1 MTTNIF
7 SALSSAKLGLLAQQ
21 LAIEVTGQN
30 IANVETE
37 GYSRQDVTFE
47 ANTPRHAIKY
57 GSMHQI
63 GTGVRVAGIER
74 AHDQFLFEQ
83 IMDEGDLTGSTEVK
97 KDIFEQLEILFNE
110 GSGRSLNDAL
120 SSFFA
125 SVHDLATNARGLPER
140 ADLVSKAENLAST
153 FNQTGKQ
160 LYTIQ
165 RNIDATIATE
175 VTEINSLTTQIGKLN
190 ENIHASEPASQYK
203 ANDLRDNRDRL
214 VKELSKK
221 IDIQLIEE
229 SDSQISLTLKDG
241 TALVLKDQVFDL
253 STSINGNNESFY
265 DVYIDTG
272 STTKDITST
281 ITGGELRGYLDMR
294 DTEVESILDKMNI
307 LSASFIQEFN
317 GIHRAGFGVDG
328 SSGLDFFSA
337 LDVTVDHDVDN
348 TGTAVVSMTNAS
360 PTTISVDEFEIVFT
374 GSNEFGNSN
383 AFTLNNLTTNASSGT
398 FTFIT
403 GSTFNIK
410 DGFAVTIS
418 GAAVSGDKV
427 TFSVS
432 EDSASG
438 MAVSST
444 ITANTRKIAAGT
456 TTNGDGANALL
467 MADLQNTLSFNSV
480 TWSGSGSGSYT
491 FDEYYNAVVSTIGIE
506 SFSAQS
512 TLRQQEGIMLQLN
525 SRRESISGVS
535 IDEEMIKMIKFQQAY
550 NASARMISVVDEMLD
565 TLNRM

>member
-97 KDIFEQLEILFNE
+97 KEIFEQLEVLFNE

-125 SVHDLATNARGLPER
+125 SVHDLATNARGLSER
-140 ADLVSKAENLAST
+140 ADLVSKAEHLAST

-160 LYTIQ
+160 LFTIQ
-165 RNIDATIATE
+165 RNIDATIETE
-175 VTEINSLTTQIGKLN
+175 VVEINSLTTQIGKLN
-190 ENIHASEPASQYK
+190 ESIHANEPASQYK

-229 SDSQISLTLKDG
+229 SDNQIGLTLKDG
-241 TALVLKDQVFDL
+241 TALVLKDRVFKL
-253 STSINGNNESFY
+253 STSLNGDNDSFK
-265 DVYIDTG
+265 DVNIEYG
-272 STTKDITST
+272 SGLKNITST

-317 GIHRAGFGVDG
+317 GIHRAGFGIDR

-360 PTTISVDEFEIVFT
+360 PTTVSVDEFEIAFT
-374 GSNEFGNSN
+374 GSN

-398 FTFIT
+398 FTFTT

-432 EDSASG
+432 EDAASG
-438 MAVSST
+438 MSVSST

-467 MADLQNTLSFNSV
+467 MADLQDTLSFNSV

-506 SFSAQS
+506 SFSAQA

-565 TLNRM
+565 ALNRM

>member
-83 IMDEGDLTGSTEVK
+83 IMDEGDLSGSTEVK
-97 KDIFEQLEILFNE
+97 KDIFEQLEVLFNE

-125 SVHDLATNARGLPER
+125 SVHDLATNARGLSER
-140 ADLVSKAENLAST
+140 ADLVSKAEHLAST

-160 LYTIQ
+160 LFTIQ
-165 RNIDATIATE
+165 RNIDATIETE
-175 VTEINSLTTQIGKLN
+175 VVEINSLTTQIGKLN
-190 ENIHASEPASQYK
+190 ESIHANEPASQYK

-229 SDSQISLTLKDG
+229 SDNQIGLTLKDG
-241 TALVLKDQVFDL
+241 TALVLKDRVFKL
-253 STSINGNNESFY
+253 STSLNGDNDSFK
-265 DVYIDTG
+265 DVNIEYG
-272 STTKDITST
+272 SGLKNITST

-294 DTEVESILDKMNI
+294 DTEVKSVLDKMNI

-317 GIHRAGFGVDG
+317 GIHRAGFGIDG
-328 SSGLDFFSA
+328 SSGLDFFSP

-360 PTTISVDEFEIVFT
+360 PTTVSVDEFEMAFT
-374 GSNEFGNSN
+374 GSD

-398 FTFIT
+398 FTFTT

-418 GAAVSGDKV
+418 GSAVSGDKV

-432 EDSASG
+432 EDAASG
-438 MAVSST
+438 MSVSST
-444 ITANTRKIAAGT
+444 ITANTKKIAAGT

-506 SFSAQS
+506 SFSAQA

-565 TLNRM
+565 ALNRM

>member
-97 KDIFEQLEILFNE
+97 KEIFEQLEVLFNE

-125 SVHDLATNARGLPER
+125 SIHDLATNARGLPER
-140 ADLVSKAENLAST
+140 ADLVSKAEHLAST

-160 LYTIQ
+160 LFTIQ
-165 RNIDATIATE
+165 KNIDATIETE
-175 VTEINSLTTQIGKLN
+175 VVEINSLTTQIGKLN
-190 ENIHASEPASQYK
+190 ESIHANEPASQYK

-229 SDSQISLTLKDG
+229 SDNQISLTLKDG
-241 TALVLKDQVFDL
+241 TALVLKDRVFKL
-253 STSINGNNESFY
+253 STSLNGDNDSFK
-265 DVYIDTG
+265 DVNIEYG
-272 STTKDITST
+272 SGLKNITST
-281 ITGGELRGYLDMR
+281 MTGGELRGYLDMR
-294 DTEVESILDKMNI
+294 DTEIKSVLDKMNI

-317 GIHRAGFGVDG
+317 GIHRAGFGLDG
-328 SSGLDFFSA
+328 SSGLDFFSP

-360 PTTISVDEFEIVFT
+360 PTTVSVDEFEIAFT
-374 GSNEFGNSN
+374 SSGS
-383 AFTLNNLTTNASSGT
+383 FTLNNLTTNASSGT
-398 FTFIT
+398 YSFARDGLHGL

-410 DGFAVTIS
+410 DGFAVTVS
-418 GAAVSGDKV
+418 GYAEAGDKV

-432 EDSASG
+432 EDAASR
-438 MAVSST
+438 MSVSST
-444 ITANTRKIAAGT
+444 ITANTKKIAAGT

-467 MADLQNTLSFNSV
+467 MASLQNELVFNSV
-480 TWSGSGSGSYT
+480 TLSSGSGSYT

-506 SFSAQS
+506 SFSAQA

-565 TLNRM
+565 ALNRM

>member
-125 SVHDLATNARGLPER
+125 SVHDLATNARGLSER
-140 ADLVSKAENLAST
+140 ADLVSKAEHLAST

-160 LYTIQ
+160 LFTIQ
-165 RNIDATIATE
+165 RNIDATIETE
-175 VTEINSLTTQIGKLN
+175 VVEINSLTTQIGKLN
-190 ENIHASEPASQYK
+190 ESIHANEPASQYK

-229 SDSQISLTLKDG
+229 SDNQISLTLKDG
-241 TALVLKDQVFDL
+241 TALVLKDRVFKL
-253 STSINGNNESFY
+253 STSLNGDNDSFK
-265 DVYIDTG
+265 DVNIEYG
-272 STTKDITST
+272 SGLKNITST

-317 GIHRAGFGVDG
+317 GIHRAGFGIDG
-328 SSGLDFFSA
+328 SSGLDFFSP

-360 PTTISVDEFEIVFT
+360 PTTVSVDEFEIAFT
-374 GSNEFGNSN
+374 SNNK
-383 AFTLNNLTTNASSGT
+383 FTLNNLTTNASSGT
-398 FTFIT
+398 FTFAS

-410 DGFAVTIS
+410 NGFAVTIS
-418 GAAVSGDKV
+418 GSAKVGDKV

-432 EDSASG
+432 DNAASG
-438 MAVSST
+438 MSVSST
-444 ITANTRKIAAGT
+444 ITANTKKIAAGT

-506 SFSAQS
+506 SFSAQA

-565 TLNRM
+565 ALNRM

>member
-83 IMDEGDLTGSTEVK
+83 IMDEGDLSGSTEVK
-97 KDIFEQLEILFNE
+97 KDIFEQLEVLFNE

-125 SVHDLATNARGLPER
+125 SVHDLAANARGLSER
-140 ADLVSKAENLAST
+140 ADLVSKAEHLAST

-160 LYTIQ
+160 LFSIQ
-165 RNIDATIATE
+165 RNIDATVETE
-175 VTEINSLTTQIGKLN
+175 VVEINSLTTQIGKLN
-190 ENIHASEPASQYK
+190 ESIHANEPASQYK

-253 STSINGNNESFY
+253 NTSINADNESFN
-265 DVYIDTG
+265 DVYIDIG
-272 STTKDITST
+272 STTKNITST
-281 ITGGELRGYLDMR
+281 IKGGELRGYLDMR

-317 GIHRAGFGVDG
+317 GIHRAGFGIDG

-348 TGTAVVSMTNAS
+348 TGTAVVSMVNAS
-360 PTTISVDEFEIVFT
+360 PTTVSVDEFEMTFT
-374 GSNEFGNSN
+374 SNNE
-383 AFTLNNLTTNASSGT
+383 FTLNNLTTNASSGAYT
-398 FTFIT
+398 FTESLTT

-410 DGFAVTIS
+410 DGFAVAIS
-418 GAAVSGDKV
+418 GTATSGDKV

-432 EDSASG
+432 EDAASL
-438 MAVSST
+438 MSVSST
-444 ITANTRKIAAGT
+444 ITADGQKIAAGT
-456 TTNGDGANALL
+456 TTNGDGGNALL
-467 MADLQNTLSFNSV
+467 MANLQNELVFNSV
-480 TWSGSGSGSYT
+480 TWSSESGSFT

-506 SFSAQS
+506 SFSAQAI
-512 TLRQQEGIMLQLN
+512 LRQQEGVMLQLN

-550 NASARMISVVDEMLD
+550 NASARMISMVDEMLD

>member
-83 IMDEGDLTGSTEVK
+83 IMDEGDLSGSTEVK
-97 KDIFEQLEILFNE
+97 KDIFEQLEVLFNE

-125 SVHDLATNARGLPER
+125 SVHDLATNARGLSER
-140 ADLVSKAENLAST
+140 ADLVSKAEHLAST

-160 LYTIQ
+160 LFTIQ
-165 RNIDATIATE
+165 RNIDATIGTE
-175 VTEINSLTTQIGKLN
+175 VAEINSLTTKIGKLN
-190 ENIHASEPASQYK
+190 ESIHANEPASQYK

-229 SDSQISLTLKDG
+229 SDNQIGLTLKDG
-241 TALVLKDQVFDL
+241 TALVLKDRVFKL
-253 STSINGNNESFY
+253 STSLNGDNDSFK
-265 DVYIDTG
+265 DVNIEYG
-272 STTKDITST
+272 SGLKNITST
-281 ITGGELRGYLDMR
+281 IKGGELSGYLDMR
-294 DTEVESILDKMNI
+294 DTEVKSVVDKMNI

-317 GIHRAGFGVDG
+317 GIHRAGFGLDG
-328 SSGLDFFSA
+328 SSGLDFFSSR
-337 LDVTVDHDVDN
+337 DVKVNHDKDN
-348 TGTAVVSMTNAS
+348 TGNSLAVSIANGS
-360 PTTISVDEFEIVFT
+360 PTTVSVDEFEMAFT
-374 GSNEFGNSN
+374 SSTS
-383 AFTLNNLTTNASSGT
+383 FTLNNLTTNASSGT
-398 FTFIT
+398 FTFGAGT
-403 GSTFNIK
+403 PFNIK
-410 DGFAVTIS
+410 NGFAVTVS
-418 GAAVSGDKV
+418 GYAKAGDKV

-432 EDSASG
+432 DNAASE
-438 MAVSST
+438 MSVSST
-444 ITANTRKIAAGT
+444 ITANTKKIAAGT

-467 MADLQNTLSFNSV
+467 MASLQNELVFNSV
-480 TWSGSGSGSYT
+480 TLSSGSGSYT

-506 SFSAQS
+506 SFSAQA

-565 TLNRM
+565 ALNRM

>member
-125 SVHDLATNARGLPER
+125 SVHDLATNARGMSER
-140 ADLVSKAENLAST
+140 ADLVPKAEHLAST

-165 RNIDATIATE
+165 RNIDSTIETE
-175 VTEINSLTTQIGKLN
+175 VAEINSLTTQIGKLN
-190 ENIHASEPASQYK
+190 ESIHANEPASQYK

-229 SDSQISLTLKDG
+229 SDNQIGLTLKDG

-265 DVYIDTG
+265 DVYIANG
-272 STTKDITST
+272 SASGTVNITST
-281 ITGGELRGYLDMR
+281 IQGGELRGYLDMR

-317 GIHRAGFGVDG
+317 GIHRAGFGIDG

-360 PTTISVDEFEIVFT
+360 PTTVSVDEFEIAFT
-374 GSNEFGNSN
+374 GRNTAGVES
-383 AFTLNNLTTNASSGT
+383 FTLNNLTTNASSGT
-398 FTFIT
+398 FTFTT

-418 GAAVSGDKV
+418 GTAVAGDKV

-432 EDSASG
+432 EDAASG

-467 MADLQNTLSFNSV
+467 MADLQNELAFNSV
-480 TWSGSGSGSYT
+480 TWSSGSGSYT

-506 SFSAQS
+506 SFSAQA

-565 TLNRM
+565 ALNRM

>member
-97 KDIFEQLEILFNE
+97 KEIFEQLEILFNE

-125 SVHDLATNARGLPER
+125 SIHDLATNARGLPER
-140 ADLVSKAENLAST
+140 ANLVSKAEHLAST

-160 LYTIQ
+160 LFTIQ
-165 RNIDATIATE
+165 RNIDATLETE
-175 VTEINSLTTQIGKLN
+175 VVEINSLTTQIGKLN
-190 ENIHASEPASQYK
+190 ESIHANEPASQYK

-229 SDSQISLTLKDG
+229 SDNQISLTLKDG
-241 TALVLKDQVFDL
+241 TALVLKDRVFKL
-253 STSINGNNESFY
+253 STSLNGDNDSFK
-265 DVYIDTG
+265 DVNIEYG
-272 STTKDITST
+272 SGLKNITST
-281 ITGGELRGYLDMR
+281 IKGGELRGYLDMR
-294 DTEVESILDKMNI
+294 DTEVKSVIDKMNI

-317 GIHRAGFGVDG
+317 GIHRAGVGIDK

-337 LDVTVDHDVDN
+337 LDVTVDHDVEN

-360 PTTISVDEFEIVFT
+360 PTTVSVDEYEIAFT
-374 GSNEFGNSN
+374 SSSS
-383 AFTLNNLTTNASSGT
+383 FTLNNLTTNASSGT
-398 FTFIT
+398 FTFTT

-418 GAAVSGDKV
+418 GTAVAGDTV

-432 EDSASG
+432 EDAASG
-438 MAVSST
+438 MSVSST

-506 SFSAQS
+506 SFSAQA

-565 TLNRM
+565 ALNRM

>member
-83 IMDEGDLTGSTEVK
+83 IMDEGDLSGSTEVK
-97 KDIFEQLEILFNE
+97 KDIFEQLEVLFNE

-125 SVHDLATNARGLPER
+125 SVHDLAANARGLSER
-140 ADLVSKAENLAST
+140 ADLVSKAEHLVST

-160 LYTIQ
+160 LFTIQ
-165 RNIDATIATE
+165 RNIDATIETE
-175 VTEINSLTTQIGKLN
+175 VAEINSLTTQIGKLN
-190 ENIHASEPASQYK
+190 ESIHANEPASQYK

-229 SDSQISLTLKDG
+229 SDNQISLTLKDG
-241 TALVLKDQVFDL
+241 TALVLKDRVFKL
-253 STSINGNNESFY
+253 STSLNGDNDSFK
-265 DVYIDTG
+265 DVNIEYG
-272 STTKDITST
+272 SGLKNITST

-317 GIHRAGFGVDG
+317 GIHRAGFGIDG
-328 SSGLDFFSA
+328 SSGLDFFSP

-360 PTTISVDEFEIVFT
+360 PTTVSVDEFEIAFT
-374 GSNEFGNSN
+374 GTTPLGVGS
-383 AFTLNNLTTNASSGT
+383 FTLNNLTTNASSGT
-398 FTFIT
+398 FTFTT

-432 EDSASG
+432 EDAASG

-506 SFSAQS
+506 SFSAQA

-565 TLNRM
+565 ALNRM

>member
-97 KDIFEQLEILFNE
+97 KEIFEQLEVLFNE

-125 SVHDLATNARGLPER
+125 SIHDLATNARGLPER
-140 ADLVSKAENLAST
+140 ADLVSKAEHLAST

-160 LYTIQ
+160 LFTIQ
-165 RNIDATIATE
+165 RNIDATIETE
-175 VTEINSLTTQIGKLN
+175 VVEINSLTTQIGKLN
-190 ENIHASEPASQYK
+190 ESIHANEPASQYK

-253 STSINGNNESFY
+253 STSINANNESFY
-265 DVYIDTG
+265 DVYIDIG

-317 GIHRAGFGVDG
+317 GIHRAGFGIDR

-360 PTTISVDEFEIVFT
+360 PTTVSVDEYEIAFT
-374 GSNEFGNSN
+374 DSN

-398 FTFIT
+398 FTFNT

-418 GAAVSGDKV
+418 GSAKAGDKV

-432 EDSASG
+432 EDAASG
-438 MAVSST
+438 MSVSST
-444 ITANTRKIAAGT
+444 ITANTKKIAAGT
-456 TTNGDGANALL
+456 TTNGDGGNALL
-467 MADLQNTLSFNSV
+467 MAGLQNELAFNSV
-480 TWSGSGSGSYT
+480 TWSSESGSYT

-506 SFSAQS
+506 SFSAQA

-565 TLNRM
+565 ALNRM

>member
-83 IMDEGDLTGSTEVK
+83 IMDEGDLTGSTEIK
-97 KDIFEQLEILFNE
+97 KEIFEQLEILFNE

-125 SVHDLATNARGLPER
+125 SAHDLATNARGLSER
-140 ADLVSKAENLAST
+140 ADLVSKAEHLAST

-160 LYTIQ
+160 LFTIQ
-165 RNIDATIATE
+165 RNIDSTIATE

-190 ENIHASEPASQYK
+190 ESIHANEPASQYK

-229 SDSQISLTLKDG
+229 SDNQISLTLKDG

-265 DVYIDTG
+265 DVYIDSG
-272 STTKDITST
+272 SATKDITST
-281 ITGGELRGYLDMR
+281 ITGGEIRGYLDMR

-317 GIHRAGFGVDG
+317 GIHRAGFGLDG
-328 SSGLDFFSA
+328 SSGLDFFSP
-337 LDVTVDHDVDN
+337 LDVTVDHGVDN
-348 TGTAVVSMTNAS
+348 KGTAAVSITNAS
-360 PTTISVDEFEIVFT
+360 PTTVSVDEFEIVF
-374 GSNEFGNSN
+374 NSGYDY
-383 AFTLNNLTTNASSGT
+383 TLNNLTTNASSGT
-398 FTFIT
+398 FTFTT

-418 GAAVSGDKV
+418 GGAVSGDKV

-432 EDSASG
+432 EDAASG
-438 MAVSST
+438 MSVSST

-467 MADLQNTLSFNSV
+467 MADLQNTSSFNSV

-506 SFSAQS
+506 SFSAQA

>member
-97 KDIFEQLEILFNE
+97 KEIFEQLEVLFNE

-125 SVHDLATNARGLPER
+125 SVHDLATNARGLSER
-140 ADLVSKAENLAST
+140 ADLVSKAEHLAST

-160 LYTIQ
+160 LFTIQ
-165 RNIDATIATE
+165 RNIDSTIETE
-175 VTEINSLTTQIGKLN
+175 VVEINSLTTQIGKLN
-190 ENIHASEPASQYK
+190 ESIHANEPASQYK

-229 SDSQISLTLKDG
+229 SDNQISLTLKDG
-241 TALVLKDQVFDL
+241 TALVLKDRVFKL
-253 STSINGNNESFY
+253 STSLNGDNDSFK
-265 DVYIDTG
+265 DVNIEYG
-272 STTKDITST
+272 SGLKNITST

-294 DTEVESILDKMNI
+294 DTEVKSILDKMNI

-317 GIHRAGFGVDG
+317 GIHRAGFGLDG
-328 SSGLDFFSA
+328 SSGLDFFSP

-360 PTTISVDEFEIVFT
+360 PTTVSVDEFEIAFT
-374 GSNEFGNSN
+374 GSNT
-383 AFTLNNLTTNASSGT
+383 FTLNNLTTNASSGT
-398 FTFIT
+398 FTFAS

-432 EDSASG
+432 EDAASG
-438 MAVSST
+438 MSVSST
-444 ITANTRKIAAGT
+444 ITANTKKIAAGT

-467 MADLQNTLSFNSV
+467 MADLQDTLSFNSV

-506 SFSAQS
+506 SFSAQA

-565 TLNRM
+565 ALNRM

>member
-97 KDIFEQLEILFNE
+97 KEIFEQLEVLFNE

-125 SVHDLATNARGLPER
+125 SVHDLATNARGLSER
-140 ADLVSKAENLAST
+140 ADLVSKAEHLAST

-160 LYTIQ
+160 LFTIQ
-165 RNIDATIATE
+165 RNIDATIETE
-175 VTEINSLTTQIGKLN
+175 VAEINSLTTQIGKLN
-190 ENIHASEPASQYK
+190 ESIHANEPASQYK

-229 SDSQISLTLKDG
+229 SDNQISLTLKDG
-241 TALVLKDQVFDL
+241 TALVLKDRVFKL
-253 STSINGNNESFY
+253 STSLNGDNDSFK
-265 DVYIDTG
+265 DVNIEYG
-272 STTKDITST
+272 SSLKNITST
-281 ITGGELRGYLDMR
+281 ITGGELHGYLDMR
-294 DTEVESILDKMNI
+294 DTEVKSALGKMNI

-317 GIHRAGFGVDG
+317 GIHRAGFGIDR
-328 SSGLDFFSA
+328 SSGLDFFSP
-337 LDVTVDHDVDN
+337 LDVAVDHDVDN

-360 PTTISVDEFEIVFT
+360 PTTVSVDEFEIAFT
-374 GSNEFGNSN
+374 GSN

-398 FTFIT
+398 FTFTT

-418 GAAVSGDKV
+418 GSAVLGDKV

-432 EDSASG
+432 EGAASK
-438 MAVSST
+438 MSVSST
-444 ITANTRKIAAGT
+444 ITANTKKIAAGT
-456 TTNGDGANALL
+456 TTNGDGGNALL
-467 MADLQNTLSFNSV
+467 MAGLQNELVFNSV
-480 TWSGSGSGSYT
+480 TLSSGSGSYT

-506 SFSAQS
+506 SFSAQA

>member
-140 ADLVSKAENLAST
+140 SDLVSKAENLAST

-165 RNIDATIATE
+165 RNIDATIETE

-398 FTFIT
+398 FTFTT

>member
-83 IMDEGDLTGSTEVK
+83 IMDEGDLSGSTEVK
-97 KDIFEQLEILFNE
+97 KDIFEQLEVLFNE

-125 SVHDLATNARGLPER
+125 SIHDLATNARGLSER
-140 ADLVSKAENLAST
+140 ADLVSKAEHLAST

-160 LYTIQ
+160 LFTIQ
-165 RNIDATIATE
+165 RNIDATIETE
-175 VTEINSLTTQIGKLN
+175 VVEINSLTTQIGKLN
-190 ENIHASEPASQYK
+190 ESIHANEPASQYK

-229 SDSQISLTLKDG
+229 SDNQISLTLKDG
-241 TALVLKDQVFDL
+241 TALVLKDRVFKL
-253 STSINGNNESFY
+253 STSLNGDNDSFK
-265 DVYIDTG
+265 DVNIEYG
-272 STTKDITST
+272 SGLKNITST

-294 DTEVESILDKMNI
+294 DTEVKSVLDKMNI

-317 GIHRAGFGVDG
+317 GIHRAGFGIDG
-328 SSGLDFFSA
+328 SSGLDFFSP
-337 LDVTVDHDVDN
+337 LDVTVDHDVGADY
-348 TGTAVVSMTNAS
+348 TGTSIVVSVTNAS
-360 PTTISVDEFEIVFT
+360 PTTVSVDEFELAFT
-374 GSNEFGNSN
+374 GSNT
-383 AFTLNNLTTNASSGT
+383 FTLNNLTTNASSGT
-398 FTFIT
+398 FTFTT

-432 EDSASG
+432 EDAASG
-438 MAVSST
+438 MSVSST

-467 MADLQNTLSFNSV
+467 MADLQDTLSFNSV

-506 SFSAQS
+506 SFSAQA

-565 TLNRM
+565 ALNRM

>member
-97 KDIFEQLEILFNE
+97 KEIFEQLEVLFNE

-125 SVHDLATNARGLPER
+125 SVHDLATNARGLSER
-140 ADLVSKAENLAST
+140 ADLVSKAEHLAST

-165 RNIDATIATE
+165 RNIDSTIETE
-175 VTEINSLTTQIGKLN
+175 VVKINSLTTQIGKLN
-190 ENIHASEPASQYK
+190 ESIHANEPASQYK

-229 SDSQISLTLKDG
+229 SDNQISLTLKDG
-241 TALVLKDQVFDL
+241 TALVLKDRVFKL
-253 STSINGNNESFY
+253 STSLNGDNDSFK
-265 DVYIDTG
+265 DVNIEYG
-272 STTKDITST
+272 SGLKNITST

-294 DTEVESILDKMNI
+294 DTEVKSVLDKMNI

-317 GIHRAGFGVDG
+317 GIHRAGFGIDG
-328 SSGLDFFSA
+328 SSGLDFFSP

-360 PTTISVDEFEIVFT
+360 PTTVSVDEFEIAFT
-374 GSNEFGNSN
+374 GSN

-398 FTFIT
+398 FTFTT

-418 GAAVSGDKV
+418 GTAIAGDKV

-432 EDSASG
+432 EGAASK
-438 MAVSST
+438 MSVSST
-444 ITANTRKIAAGT
+444 ITANTKKIAAGT
-456 TTNGDGANALL
+456 TTNGDGGNALL
-467 MADLQNTLSFNSV
+467 MAGLQNELAFNSV
-480 TWSGSGSGSYT
+480 TWSSGSGSYT

-506 SFSAQS
+506 SFSAQA

>member
-83 IMDEGDLTGSTEVK
+83 IMGEGDLTGSTEIK
-97 KDIFEQLEILFNE
+97 KEIFEQLEVLFNE

-125 SVHDLATNARGLPER
+125 SAHDLATNARGLSER
-140 ADLVSKAENLAST
+140 ADLVSKAEHLAST

-160 LYTIQ
+160 LSTIQ
-165 RNIDATIATE
+165 RNIDATIGTE
-175 VTEINSLTTQIGKLN
+175 VAEINSLTTKIGKLN
-190 ENIHASEPASQYK
+190 ESIHANEPASQYK

-229 SDSQISLTLKDG
+229 SDNQISLTLKDG

-265 DVYIDTG
+265 DVYIDSG
-272 STTKDITST
+272 SATKDITST
-281 ITGGELRGYLDMR
+281 ITGGEIRGYLDMR

-317 GIHRAGFGVDG
+317 GIHRAGFGLDG
-328 SSGLDFFSA
+328 SSGLDFFSP
-337 LDVTVDHDVDN
+337 LDVTVDHGVDN
-348 TGTAVVSMTNAS
+348 KGTAAVSITNAS
-360 PTTISVDEFEIVFT
+360 PTTVSVDEFEIVF
-374 GSNEFGNSN
+374 NSGYDY
-383 AFTLNNLTTNASSGT
+383 TLNNLTTNASSGT
-398 FTFIT
+398 FTFTT

-418 GAAVSGDKV
+418 GGAVSGDKV

-432 EDSASG
+432 EDAASG
-438 MAVSST
+438 MSVSST

-467 MADLQNTLSFNSV
+467 MASLQNELVFNSV
-480 TWSGSGSGSYT
+480 TLSSGSGSYT

-506 SFSAQS
+506 SFSAQA

-565 TLNRM
+565 ALNRM

>member
-125 SVHDLATNARGLPER
+125 SAHDLATNARGLPER

-165 RNIDATIATE
+165 RNIDATIETE

-360 PTTISVDEFEIVFT
+360 PTTISVDEFEIAFT
-374 GSNEFGNSN
+374 GSN

-398 FTFIT
+398 FTFTT

>member
-97 KDIFEQLEILFNE
+97 KEIFEQLEVLFNE

-125 SVHDLATNARGLPER
+125 SVHDLATNARGLSER
-140 ADLVSKAENLAST
+140 ADLVSKAEHLAST

-160 LYTIQ
+160 LFTIQ
-165 RNIDATIATE
+165 RNIDATIETE
-175 VTEINSLTTQIGKLN
+175 VVQINSLTTQIGKLN
-190 ENIHASEPASQYK
+190 ESIHANEPASQYK

-229 SDSQISLTLKDG
+229 SDNQIGLTLKDG
-241 TALVLKDQVFDL
+241 TALVLKDRVFKL
-253 STSINGNNESFY
+253 STSLNGDNDSLK
-265 DVYIDTG
+265 DVNIEYG
-272 STTKDITST
+272 SGLKNITST

-317 GIHRAGFGVDG
+317 GIHRAGFGIDG
-328 SSGLDFFSA
+328 SSGLDFFSP

-360 PTTISVDEFEIVFT
+360 PTTVSVDEFEIAFT
-374 GSNEFGNSN
+374 DSN

-398 FTFIT
+398 FTFTT

-432 EDSASG
+432 EDAASG
-438 MAVSST
+438 MSVSST
-444 ITANTRKIAAGT
+444 ITANTKKIAAGT
-456 TTNGDGANALL
+456 TTSGDGANALL
-467 MADLQNTLSFNSV
+467 MASLQNELVFNSV

-506 SFSAQS
+506 SFSAQA

-565 TLNRM
+565 ALNRM

>member
-83 IMDEGDLTGSTEVK
+83 IMGEGDLTGSTEIK
-97 KDIFEQLEILFNE
+97 KEIFEQLEILFNE

-125 SVHDLATNARGLPER
+125 SVHDLATNARGLSER
-140 ADLVSKAENLAST
+140 ADLVSKAEHLAST

-160 LYTIQ
+160 LSTIQ
-165 RNIDATIATE
+165 RNIDATIGTE
-175 VTEINSLTTQIGKLN
+175 VAEINSLTTKIGKLN
-190 ENIHASEPASQYK
+190 ESIHANEPASQYK

-229 SDSQISLTLKDG
+229 SDNQISLTLKDG

-265 DVYIDTG
+265 DVYIDSG
-272 STTKDITST
+272 SATKDITST

-317 GIHRAGFGVDG
+317 GIHRAGFGLDG
-328 SSGLDFFSA
+328 SSGLDFFSP
-337 LDVTVDHDVDN
+337 LDVTVDHGVDN
-348 TGTAVVSMTNAS
+348 KGTAAVSITNAS
-360 PTTISVDEFEIVFT
+360 PTTVSVDEFEIVF
-374 GSNEFGNSN
+374 NSGYEY
-383 AFTLNNLTTNASSGT
+383 TLNNLTTNASSGT
-398 FTFIT
+398 FTFTT

-418 GAAVSGDKV
+418 GGAVSGDKV

-432 EDSASG
+432 EDAASG
-438 MAVSST
+438 MSVSST

-467 MADLQNTLSFNSV
+467 MADLQNTSSFNSV

-506 SFSAQS
+506 SFSAQA
-512 TLRQQEGIMLQLN
+512 TLRQQEGILLQLN